1 MLFGVELNPVLV
13 YCIGINFSEG
23 MTCGLIFILFLLNG
37 RKGNIS
43 KGVQGTLSIIMG
55 IGVLLWGLAGAIF
68 LAYDYVFPNPTWYSI
83 ASIFQL
89 IGAFTVVVVFYG
101 ALKPAFR
108 EAGQFLLIPILLLIL
123 AIYGPY
129 LVISGLS
136 NNPYFLIAGDLV
148 SIFCICLICAYFAL
162 NIRKK
167 GVNITKQII
176 AMAVGWIVLFS
187 GGLLTSEEVVGLF
200 ATSAL
205 LVQAFGYT
213 LVFIG
218 IVASTLG
225 FWTLPSLNE
234 LEWRDQ
240 VEHLYLM
247 VKSGIIIYDQSFR
260 GERSLDSNLV
270 AGGITGIASLIQ
282 EITST
287 AGKLEVIQQEGAKI
301 LIHPGVYITG
311 VLVVEE

>member
-1 MLFGVELNPVLV
+1 M
-13 YCIGINFSEG
+13 
-23 MTCGLIFILFLLNG
+23 
-37 RKGNIS
+37 
-43 KGVQGTLSIIMG
+43 
-55 IGVLLWGLAGAIF
+55 
-68 LAYDYVFPNPTWYSI
+68 
-83 ASIFQL
+83 
-89 IGAFTVVVVFYG
+89 
-101 ALKPAFR
+101 
-108 EAGQFLLIPILLLIL
+108 
-123 AIYGPY
+123 
-129 LVISGLS
+129 ISGLS

-200 ATSAL
+200 ATSTL

-240 VEHLYLM
+240 VKHLYLM

-311 VLVVEE
+311 VLVVEDDLSILHQKLAAFVTECETLFQYELPAWNGNIDIFASRPGYLRKIFLMHFIIKFHFFFFISSSLCLINSIKSCVE